1 MVNLLVCETL
11 AFAIHGNI
19 KKSYKNYKFN
29 ISAPTWN
36 EEFELPHGLYS
47 VSNYWETILSVSSEI
62 MRQFLT
68 IFQ

>member
-1 MVNLLVCETL
+1 ME
-11 AFAIHGNI
+11 NI

-29 ISAPTWN
+29 ISAPTWT
-36 EEFELPHGLYS
+36 EEFELPHGFYS